1 MLQDVFRKVAEVF
14 TAEGIQVV
22 ALKGICLSELLY
34 KDIGLR
40 QFSDIDLLVK
50 EEDGVKCIKILDK
63 MGYKPYGNSVYDIIR
78 EQTGIVHYLPMVLN
92 GVSIEIHIRLHLKNR
107 NYNIKVDEFINSA
120 RAVSISTVNV
130 YALNTCDLLI
140 HLCVHLDTHFV
151 RGDIQFNGFTDIVN
165 VLDVYAHEI
174 NWTDFIERC
183 KRNECEK
190 VVFKYLLI
198 ATKYFNVTL
207 PVEIVKI
214 YESSLSDDDEKLF
227 ISYLHGFRGKL
238 QYNAVIHWQVI
249 RNIKG
254 LKNKIKYFL
263 PVVFPTKEFMI
274 QGFKIRNQYFY
285 WLYYPVR
292 IWYGLIGVWKMVRK

>member
-1 MLQDVFRKVAEVF
+1 
-14 TAEGIQVV
+14 
-22 ALKGICLSELLY
+22 
-34 KDIGLR
+34 
-40 QFSDIDLLVK
+40 
-50 EEDGVKCIKILDK
+50 
-63 MGYKPYGNSVYDIIR
+63 
-78 EQTGIVHYLPMVLN
+78 MVLN

-120 RAVSISTVNV
+120 RAVNIGTVNV
-130 YALNTCDLLI
+130 YALNTYDLLI

-151 RGDIQFNGFTDIVN
+151 RGDIQFNGFADIVN
-165 VLDVYAHEI
+165 VLDIYGSQI
-174 NWTDFIERC
+174 NWSDFIERC
-183 KRNECEK
+183 RNNECEK

-254 LKNKIKYFL
+254 LKNKIQYIL
-263 PVVFPTKEFMI
+263 PVVFPTKKFMI
-274 QGFKIRNQYFY
+274 QGFQIKNQSLF

-292 IWYGLIGVWKMVRK
+292 FWYGIKGLWKMVFSDE